1 MAKHA
6 NKTLTEHGQRFK
18 AIVYTLT
25 EPLSIVFT
33 QIEDLRMLEKSAKNP
48 YSDRQI
54 FEIDINIT
62 RNTNYFEIG
71 QADWYEKI
79 PGKQT

>member
-33 QIEDLRMLEKSAKNP
+33 QIEDLRMLEK
-48 YSDRQI
+48 
-54 FEIDINIT
+54 
-62 RNTNYFEIG
+62 
-71 QADWYEKI
+71 
-79 PGKQT
+79 